1 MLVGARPVIELLASG
16 SSGFVFRDMPE
27 PSARSPEPLGPP
39 GSYAPKSADFLT
51 EGGEA
56 RPERFEA
63 TIYAL
68 AWAIDLPLGGR
79 GRLAR
84 SFQAKPGHVI
94 RHAHET
100 FKRWMMARSVE
111 KLADTGGFFTV
122 TSLPKVMNVHA
133 EAGNPL

>member
-1 MLVGARPVIELLASG
+1 MSVGARPMIELLASG
-16 SSGFVFRDMPE
+16 SSRFVSRDMPE
-27 PSARSPEPLGPP
+27 PSNLYAPNLYAP
-39 GSYAPKSADFLT
+39 GLYAPKSADFLT

-84 SFQAKPGHVI
+84 
-94 RHAHET
+94 
-100 FKRWMMARSVE
+100 
-111 KLADTGGFFTV
+111 
-122 TSLPKVMNVHA
+122 
-133 EAGNPL
+133 